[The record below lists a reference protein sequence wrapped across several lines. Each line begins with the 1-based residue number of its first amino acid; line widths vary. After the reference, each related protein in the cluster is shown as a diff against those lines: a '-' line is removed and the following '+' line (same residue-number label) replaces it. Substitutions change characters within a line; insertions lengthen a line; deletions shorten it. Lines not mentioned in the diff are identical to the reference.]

1 MVTISISAEALAA
14 IASTL
19 PDKVALRGII
29 GNPTSIRLVIPSSS
43 WANPPAR
50 VWGRGSAAEWPSPD
64 CRALEPF
71 EAPLVALRG

>member
-29 GNPTSIRLVIPSSS
+29 GNPTSIRLIPRLGPGGAAVLLSG
-43 WANPPAR
+43 PPLTVAPL
-50 VWGRGSAAEWPSPD
+50 RGS
-64 CRALEPF
+64 
-71 EAPLVALRG
+71 LRWR